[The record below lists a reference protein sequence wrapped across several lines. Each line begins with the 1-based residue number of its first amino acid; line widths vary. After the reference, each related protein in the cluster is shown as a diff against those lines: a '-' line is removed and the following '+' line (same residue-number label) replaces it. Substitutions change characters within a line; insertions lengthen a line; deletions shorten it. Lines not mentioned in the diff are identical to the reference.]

1 MKNSSSLDQSVH
13 STSRQYLCYF
23 VSLKDSK
30 CHTHRAIKYPESY
43 GKARNEVHGNM
54 FLNRREPFHPL
65 VLHDRIPRQIHLTRD
80 TESSKKPG
88 AGGQRQRVEADGVS
102 SRPHGP
108 PPILRFEQTSR
119 LRGKTHDELTFALPA
134 AELTLRQGVATLRVR
149 TTTVSF
155 VRYAPPVDQSS
166 AIPGYPGSR
175 DFSIGRV
182 PTRTRSKAT
191 RPGQLTHIRP
201 PL

>member
-1 MKNSSSLDQSVH
+1 
-13 STSRQYLCYF
+13 
-23 VSLKDSK
+23 
-30 CHTHRAIKYPESY
+30 
-43 GKARNEVHGNM
+43 M

-80 TESSKKPG
+80 TMSSKKPG

-108 PPILRFEQTSR
+108 PPILRFEHTWR
-119 LRGKTHDELTFALPA
+119 LRGKTHDGLTFALPA
-134 AELTLRQGVATLRVR
+134 AELTLRQGVATLRAR

-166 AIPGYPGSR
+166 ATPGYPRSR